1 MELADVIRAMR
12 DALDVLTMPNAYTPE
27 QRADTAVKL
36 SEAKRALEQA
46 QREIAHHNNT
56 REVLDV

>member
-12 DALDVLTMPNAYTPE
+12 EMNERFEARSESGGDDQIIQAHVLAI
-27 QRADTAVKL
+27 K
-36 SEAKRALEQA
+36 ALEQA
-46 QREIAHHNNT
+46 QRELAHHHNT